1 MPLSTQE
8 LIAALDTPIS
18 IPIVPFVNLEI
29 DYEGHHKNI
38 DYLMDNNHLE
48 GGRPRVICLAGTS
61 LIHHIGLDD
70 QVRLMEETA
79 RNMAGRGGVLIAG
92 IPPNPISDAG
102 EVVEAQSRLTNRP
115 DAFLLMPVTGVC
127 DPKGIYQTF
136 MAFGEKYGSAH
147 GARFLYYMRQSD
159 QISVA
164 ARLVNE
170 SPHFVAVKV
179 GTSEADVPPLVSAV
193 KKENG
198 AVIWGIGDRSIGAA
212 RLGTKG
218 HTSGINV
225 VFVKASDEINNAHR
239 RGDFERAAEVEQQ
252 ISALEDIRFRNGRTY
267 NYSAVVEAL
276 KIGGWND
283 VEGGEGGPFNP
294 RVPSAV
300 AAEVKQAIDG
310 ILSYH

>member
-29 DYEGHHKNI
+29 DYEGHRKNI

-79 RNMAGRGGVLIAG
+79 RNMAGRCGVLIAG

-127 DPKGIYQTF
+127 DPEGIYQTF
-136 MAFGEKYGSAH
+136 MAFAEKYGSAH

-198 AVIWGIGDRSIGAA
+198 AVIWGIGDRATGAA

-225 VFVKASDEINNAHR
+225 VFAKASDEINNAHR
-239 RGDFERAAEVEQQ
+239 RGDFARAAEVEQQ

-276 KIGGWND
+276 KLGGWND

-294 RVPSAV
+294 RVPPAV